1 MQDEA
6 IKLHL
11 YTLKSKNEAAA
22 HRCKHDG
29 AGRDL
34 DDDHIPIV
42 IVDDVLVPSDF
53 VERRFGSDDGVSCFQ
68 WHIGLRLVV
77 YVSEPPTFE
86 RHFLL
91 VFEAVLLWIEAY
103 KRRDSS
109 IKRQY

>member
-1 MQDEA
+1 
-6 IKLHL
+6 
-11 YTLKSKNEAAA
+11 
-22 HRCKHDG
+22 
-29 AGRDL
+29 
-34 DDDHIPIV
+34 
-42 IVDDVLVPSDF
+42 
-53 VERRFGSDDGVSCFQ
+53 
-68 WHIGLRLVV
+68 V